1 MDVNH
6 SAALAHSLVDVR
18 LGNRDLLLV
27 LLLVLAK
34 LGAPWDLEIRFKNL
48 RMLQFRS
55 QSLLEVGFDQ
65 HPDLEP
71 LPGLSQQIGTQGPL
85 ARVQRQFLSSA
96 KMSLSGVMTSD
107 ANLILQFLELHP
119 RGLASRSSLK
129 PGEDGADLVLTL
141 LLHPATNAGPEED
154 LGVPEPVLVLVQLD
168 DVHHSLA
175 GGLVVLRLGNSRSSD
190 DVVPCLK

>member
-1 MDVNH
+1 MLAETDSQKCQVHLNSGTTRLQGH
-6 SAALAHSLVDVR
+6 NQLVLLSGKLGVDINYSAALAHSLVDVR

-27 LLLVLAK
+27 FLLVLAK
-34 LGAPWDLEIRFKNL
+34 LGAPWGLEIRLKNL

-96 KMSLSGVMTSD
+96 KMSL
-107 ANLILQFLELHP
+107 NCI
-119 RGLASRSSLK
+119 
-129 PGEDGADLVLTL
+129 
-141 LLHPATNAGPEED
+141 
-154 LGVPEPVLVLVQLD
+154 
-168 DVHHSLA
+168 
-175 GGLVVLRLGNSRSSD
+175 
-190 DVVPCLK
+190 